1 LDTYKLKLENK
12 PMNVSTTN
20 NNESRNSLPSPT
32 AINLRESMRVELWV
46 RVTQS
51 GLMHMMQRGS
61 ESPAQCY
68 EAKRRGL
75 DQKYQAPMNLSPKLY
90 HLYIFIRLEH
100 LWVSSI

>member
-1 LDTYKLKLENK
+1 
-12 PMNVSTTN
+12 
-20 NNESRNSLPSPT
+20 
-32 AINLRESMRVELWV
+32 MRVELWV

-61 ESPAQCY
+61 ESPVQCY

-100 LWVSSI
+100 LWGIIDIG